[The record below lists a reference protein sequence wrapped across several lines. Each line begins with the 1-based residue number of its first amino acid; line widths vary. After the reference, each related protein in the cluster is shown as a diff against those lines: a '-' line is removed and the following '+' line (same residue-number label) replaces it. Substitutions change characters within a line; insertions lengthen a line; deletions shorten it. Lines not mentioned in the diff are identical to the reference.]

1 VGSSGGCPSD
11 TDGFG
16 IASGWVTKKLVASGR
31 LSGLHRYMSLR
42 WRSVSIF
49 SKIVI
54 SAPVIKRRTRKVLVS
69 SYDARNAEGEKEKV
83 TNFSI
88 LLVEPACRGPPDG
101 RLLPLIFIGRN
112 PDSQGVTFSRSRSR
126 CWSILLSPLVFI
138 VLSLAVG
145 TGECQMP

>member
-1 VGSSGGCPSD
+1 VGSSGGCSTD

-16 IASGWVTKKLVASGR
+16 IASGWATEKLVASGR

-54 SAPVIKRRTRKVLVS
+54 SAPVIKWRTWKVLVS
-69 SYDARNAEGEKEKV
+69 SNDARNAEGDKEKV

-88 LLVEPACRGPPDG
+88 LLIEPACRRPYTEGFYLFFISRILIVQCG
-101 RLLPLIFIGRN
+101 LLK
-112 PDSQGVTFSRSRSR
+112 V
-126 CWSILLSPLVFI
+126 
-138 VLSLAVG
+138 SLAMLVNFAQPAGVYRPIVG
-145 TGECQMP
+145 SWKW